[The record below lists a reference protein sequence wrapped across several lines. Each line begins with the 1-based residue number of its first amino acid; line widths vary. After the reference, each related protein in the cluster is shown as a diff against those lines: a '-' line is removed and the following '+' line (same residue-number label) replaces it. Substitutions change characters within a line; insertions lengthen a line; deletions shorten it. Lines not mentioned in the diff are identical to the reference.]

1 MSTFDT
7 LMSAGTHAM
16 ASVRDDSKG
25 DRQVVQT
32 AETHNTQHSVLP
44 IRVVLPRGQK
54 ETVLYT
60 VAVCSTDTGETVM
73 KKLRAKNQEHCSQFS
88 ATFEPFL
95 RALVMQSIA
104 VHVAT
109 VSPVSTPFTPQ
120 LRSRARQLTQSPS
133 PMSSSRHIHSEYSS
147 KPKSTARS

>member
-1 MSTFDT
+1 
-7 LMSAGTHAM
+7 MSAGTHAM

-32 AETHNTQHSVLP
+32 AETHNTQPIVLP

-54 ETVLYT
+54 ATLLYT
-60 VAVCSTDTGETVM
+60 VAVSSTETGEAVS

-104 VHVAT
+104 VQVAT
-109 VSPVSTPFTPQ
+109 ISPVSIPFTPP
-120 LRSRARQLTQSPS
+120 LRSRVKQLTQSLS
-133 PMSSSRHIHSEYSS
+133 PMPSSRHILSEYSS
-147 KPKSTARS
+147 KPKSTAWS